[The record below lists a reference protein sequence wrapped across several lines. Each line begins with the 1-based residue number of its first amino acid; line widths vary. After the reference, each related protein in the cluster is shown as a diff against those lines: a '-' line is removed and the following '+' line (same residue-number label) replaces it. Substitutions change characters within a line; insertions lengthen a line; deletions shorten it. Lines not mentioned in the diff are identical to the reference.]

1 MERRKN
7 GLNICPEL
15 FRILKYLPGTVSSA
29 IGAFSQTLPDGGG
42 YLSEIRLRAG
52 APVSV
57 TYLDRNVCLF
67 DGKTIVCSESEVA
80 GTLQRLCEDSVH
92 TYGET
97 IKEGFVALENGYRIG
112 VVGRAGSEKE
122 NIKSVYGISS
132 LSIRIPHSVSDVSGE
147 ALQYVR
153 SHGKINGTLFYSPPN
168 VGKTTLIRD
177 IAKSLSSGRFAHRV
191 AIVDTRGEIYI
202 KTVFENSIA
211 DVLSGY
217 PRAKGIE
224 IATRTMSPEVII
236 CDEIGTL
243 EEAKAILSAQNSGVP
258 LIATAHADSFDRL
271 MKRPNIKTLY
281 DNGIFRYY
289 IGISRAAGATRF
301 AYDVIDTEMKERGNR
316 CMA

>member
-15 FRILKYLPGTVSSA
+15 FRILKYLTGTVSSA
-29 IGAFSQTLPDGGG
+29 VGAFSQTLPDGGS

-67 DGKTIVCSESEVA
+67 DGKPIVCSESEVA

-132 LSIRIPHSVSDVSGE
+132 LSIRIPHSVSGFAVCMGSWKNQRNAFLFSAE
-147 ALQYVR
+147 C
-153 SHGKINGTLFYSPPN
+153 GKN
-168 VGKTTLIRD
+168 D
-177 IAKSLSSGRFAHRV
+177 
-191 AIVDTRGEIYI
+191 
-202 KTVFENSIA
+202 A
-211 DVLSGY
+211 DSGY
-217 PRAKGIE
+217 R
-224 IATRTMSPEVII
+224 EVF
-236 CDEIGTL
+236 
-243 EEAKAILSAQNSGVP
+243 ILW
-258 LIATAHADSFDRL
+258 
-271 MKRPNIKTLY
+271 
-281 DNGIFRYY
+281 
-289 IGISRAAGATRF
+289 
-301 AYDVIDTEMKERGNR
+301 
-316 CMA
+316 